1 MKHFVTADGQYH
13 VAIDG
18 DLDDPSA
25 VEVPERP
32 SEAHVWQDDTW
43 SLVQTQEDPLDYP
56 LLRWQFQAMIDIL
69 GKRTAI
75 EQAISALPS
84 ETDKAVA
91 RAKLN
96 HTDVFQRTDPLV
108 VSLSALVGMSS
119 DELDSAWL
127 QAKDLT

>member
-1 MKHFVTADGQYH
+1 MKYFITADGQYH

-43 SLVQTQEDPLDYP
+43 SSVQTQEDPLDYP
-56 LLRWQFQAMIDIL
+56 LLRWQFQAMIDLL

-75 EQAISALPS
+75 EQAIAALPTVA
-84 ETDKAVA
+84 EQAVA
-91 RAKLN
+91 TAKLT
-96 HTDVFQRTDPLV
+96 HSSRFRRDDPLV
-108 VSLSALVGMSS
+108 SGLSAAVGMTPA
-119 DELDSAWL
+119 ELDAAWL
-127 QAKDLT
+127 QAKDLA